1 VITVP
6 LRSVIQTSSGP
17 IVYVLDESNIPSV
30 RNIKIIKTIK
40 NTCLIQEG
48 LAEGERIIVDG
59 VAKVLPGKAVK
70 IAEKQPQESAAAV
83 KTDGEKP
90 AE

>member
-1 VITVP
+1 MISIP
-6 LRSVIQTSSGP
+6 LRSVLQTSSGP

-48 LAEGERIIVDG
+48 LTDGERIVVDG

-70 IAEKQPQESAAAV
+70 IAEKQSQESAAE
-83 KTDGEKP
+83 KNTDGKRS
-90 AE
+90 AD

>member
-1 VITVP
+1 M
-6 LRSVIQTSSGP
+6 
-17 IVYVLDESNIPSV
+17 YVLDESNIPSV

-48 LAEGERIIVDG
+48 LTDGERIVVDG

-70 IAEKQPQESAAAV
+70 IAEKQSQKSAAE
-83 KTDGEKP
+83 KNTDGKRS
-90 AE
+90 AD